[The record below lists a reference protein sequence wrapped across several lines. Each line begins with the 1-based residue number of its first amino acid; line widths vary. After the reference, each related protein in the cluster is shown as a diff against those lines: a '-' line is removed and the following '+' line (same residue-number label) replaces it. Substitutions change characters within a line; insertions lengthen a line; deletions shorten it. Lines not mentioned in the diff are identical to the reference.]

1 VTLLR
6 YQRGGGQ
13 RSDLRSQPTHDHQP
27 ITEPRRQAESDG
39 PALHT
44 AISAEA
50 SLALNE
56 VLADPAL
63 TPEEMADRID
73 ALTHGAMDE
82 ETRSLLVEVLSRSTS
97 GREAV

>member
-1 VTLLR
+1 MTINPSPSPA
-6 YQRGGGQ
+6 G
-13 RSDLRSQPTHDHQP
+13 
-27 ITEPRRQAESDG
+27 RQESDG
-39 PALHT
+39 PAFHT

-82 ETRSLLVEVLSRSTS
+82 ETRSLLVEVLSR
-97 GREAV
+97 

>member
-1 VTLLR
+1 MTIPSPSPA
-6 YQRGGGQ
+6 G
-13 RSDLRSQPTHDHQP
+13 
-27 ITEPRRQAESDG
+27 RQESDG
-39 PALHT
+39 AAIHT

-73 ALTHGAMDE
+73 ALTGGAMDE
-82 ETRSLLVEVLSRSTS
+82 ETRSLLVEVLSR
-97 GREAV
+97 